1 MLIDMF
7 KHLVTS
13 TAVTNRIFLSE
24 KTFFFMR
31 AQHVMSYHIIYKYH
45 GQNERL
51 SSDIKKY
58 IFFAIYCSAKSIKI
72 YKNNEGTCLLFTSYQ
87 HLNTFFNNRL
97 IFLSILLLSFHPECN
112 GGGAYWAMQ
121 GKNNEKCQCSHH
133 NKTGLIEIIS
143 LFDTASIMT
152 NTLG

>member
-1 MLIDMF
+1 MQDPDPAVVHGGSEHIGEKCQNHGINIRWKPINRCERKAQCMLIDMF

-58 IFFAIYCSAKSIKI
+58 IFFCDI
-72 YKNNEGTCLLFTSYQ
+72 LFS
-87 HLNTFFNNRL
+87 
-97 IFLSILLLSFHPECN
+97 
-112 GGGAYWAMQ
+112 
-121 GKNNEKCQCSHH
+121 
-133 NKTGLIEIIS
+133 
-143 LFDTASIMT
+143 
-152 NTLG
+152 